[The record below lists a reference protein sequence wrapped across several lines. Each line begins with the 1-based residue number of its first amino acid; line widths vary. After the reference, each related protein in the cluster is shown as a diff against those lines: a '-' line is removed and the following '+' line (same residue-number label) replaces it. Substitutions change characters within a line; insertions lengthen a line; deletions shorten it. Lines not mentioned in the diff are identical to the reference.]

1 MTNLLCRRSSPLLPR
16 TDAPA
21 AQTGA
26 ERSRSFSGLRPAAAV
41 LALLLCWMGA
51 ALPAAWAQPATEATA
66 PAAATAPTAAPA
78 PAADPEV
85 APISATEAAAA
96 RAAADTVTPTGTTGT
111 AAGTADTAPAPAPA
125 AKKSAR
131 KPTSFV
137 RQTAP
142 ILILVLV
149 IVFVVSRLPKVEVQ
163 HSPAFKRRR
172 LLNWLPLGLT
182 YAFLYMARY
191 NTVVLMET
199 GGITQQQ
206 FGNIDAIGAVVYGL
220 SFLLNGP
227 LTDRW
232 GGRITI
238 LLAAGGAIVANMAI
252 GLLIYTN
259 NVGDSPVLTI
269 GILYAI
275 NMYFQ
280 SFGAVSIVKVNSGWF
295 HLRERGVFGGIFG
308 ILISLGLY
316 FAFDWGHLIARNASA
331 PWLFFIPSMILVVFW
346 ILCWRW
352 VRDHPSHA
360 GFADFDPGDASSGDN
375 GPPPAAWT
383 IMKRM
388 LTSKIILTIAVIEL
402 CSGFLRQGILKWY
415 RTFAGSIG
423 SLDTFVYSNWG
434 MVSCIAGITGG
445 IFAGLISDHIFQSRR
460 GPVSSVLYGVMVAG
474 CLLIFPA
481 LAYPGAVSWI
491 IAFMAMA
498 IIGVHGML
506 SGVASQD
513 FGGRK
518 NAGTATGII
527 DGFVYLGTAMQ
538 AVTYGYL
545 LPEKGS
551 AASKDF
557 TNWYYWPGAMLP
569 MAIIGLFF
577 ATRIWNA
584 RAGKTPPTPTVSQ
597 PSPEP
602 GLPKARTV

>member
-1 MTNLLCRRSSPLLPR
+1 MTNLQPRRRSPLPFSP
-16 TDAPA
+16 DARRGRRRA
-21 AQTGA
+21 ASA
-26 ERSRSFSGLRPAAAV
+26 ALRALSVLGL
-41 LALLLCWMGA
+41 LALCAGLSLG
-51 ALPAAWAQPATEATA
+51 AAWAQPAAQPALAT
-66 PAAATAPTAAPA
+66 TAAPISATTTEPA
-78 PAADPEV
+78 PATTA
-85 APISATEAAAA
+85 APISATEATAARGASDAAA
-96 RAAADTVTPTGTTGT
+96 P
-111 AAGTADTAPAPAPA
+111 AGEAQPAPAPA
-125 AKKSAR
+125 AKKPGR
-131 KPTSFV
+131 KPTSFI

-149 IVFVVSRLPKVEVQ
+149 IIFVVSRLPKVEVQ
-163 HSPAFKRRR
+163 HSPEFKRRR

-206 FGNIDAIGAVVYGL
+206 FGNIDAIGAVTYGL

-232 GGRITI
+232 GGRVTI
-238 LLAAGGAIVANMAI
+238 LLAAAGAIVANVAI

-316 FAFDWGHLIARNASA
+316 FAFDWGHLIARNAPSE
-331 PWLFFIPSMILVVFW
+331 WLFFIPSGILFVFW

-375 GPPPAAWT
+375 EPRPPAWT

-415 RTFAGSIG
+415 RTFAGSTG
-423 SLDTFVYSNWG
+423 SVDTFVYSNWG

-445 IFAGLISDHIFQSRR
+445 IFAGLISDHFFQSRR
-460 GPVSSVLYGVMVAG
+460 GPVSSVLYGIMVAG
-474 CLLIFPA
+474 CLLIFPV
-481 LAYPGAVSWI
+481 LAFPGGVSWI

-513 FGGRK
+513 FGGKK

-551 AASKDF
+551 PAGKDF
-557 TNWYYWPGAMLP
+557 SNWYAWPGAMLP

-584 RAGKTPPTPTVSQ
+584 RAGKTPPTPNVTQ

-602 GLPKARTV
+602 GVPTARVVK

>member
-1 MTNLLCRRSSPLLPR
+1 MTNLLRRRRAQIFFSSLALGALVTLAVVGLVASSP
-16 TDAPA
+16 
-21 AQTGA
+21 
-26 ERSRSFSGLRPAAAV
+26 S
-41 LALLLCWMGA
+41 
-51 ALPAAWAQPATEATA
+51 AWAQPAAASTTA
-66 PAAATAPTAAPA
+66 EPTPAAAQPPAAPA
-78 PAADPEV
+78 TPAA
-85 APISATEAAAA
+85 APIAAAEAAAA
-96 RAAADTVTPTGTTGT
+96 KGASDTVTPTGS
-111 AAGTADTAPAPAPA
+111 ASDAQPA
-125 AKKSAR
+125 AKKPGR
-131 KPTSFV
+131 KPTSFL

-163 HSPAFKRRR
+163 HSPEFKRRR

-206 FGNIDAIGAVVYGL
+206 FGNIDAIGAVTYGV

-232 GGRITI
+232 GGRVTI
-238 LLAAGGAIVANMAI
+238 LLAAAGAIVANVAI
-252 GLLIYTN
+252 GLLIYTD

-316 FAFDWGHLIARNASA
+316 FAFDWGHMIARHATA
-331 PWLFFIPSMILVVFW
+331 PWLFFIPSIILFVFW

-360 GFADFDPGDASSGDN
+360 GFADFDAGDASSGDN
-375 GPPPAAWT
+375 EARPAAWT

-415 RTFAGSIG
+415 RTFAGATG
-423 SLDTFVYSNWG
+423 SVDAFVYSNWG

-445 IFAGLISDHIFQSRR
+445 IFAGLISDHVFQSRR
-460 GPVSSVLYGVMVAG
+460 GPVSSVLYGIMVAG
-474 CLLIFPA
+474 CLLIFPV

-513 FGGRK
+513 FGGKK

-551 AASKDF
+551 VAGKDF
-557 TNWYYWPGAMLP
+557 NNWYAWPGAMLP

-584 RAGKTPPTPTVSQ
+584 RAGKTPPTPNVTQ

-602 GLPKARTV
+602 GVPPARVVK

>member
-1 MTNLLCRRSSPLLPR
+1 MTNLLRRRRAPLFFSTLALGILAAFAVIGLVASSP
-16 TDAPA
+16 D
-21 AQTGA
+21 
-26 ERSRSFSGLRPAAAV
+26 
-41 LALLLCWMGA
+41 
-51 ALPAAWAQPATEATA
+51 AWAQTP
-66 PAAATAPTAAPA
+66 AAPA
-78 PAADPEV
+78 PAAPAPAAEPAA
-85 APISATEAAAA
+85 APISAAEAAAA
-96 RAAADTVTPTGTTGT
+96 KGASDTVTP
-111 AAGTADTAPAPAPA
+111 AGDAQPAPAPT
-125 AKKSAR
+125 AKKPR
-131 KPTSFV
+131 KPTSFL

-149 IVFVVSRLPKVEVQ
+149 IIFVVSRLPKVEVQ
-163 HSPAFKRRR
+163 HSPAFRRRR

-191 NTVVLMET
+191 NTTVLMDI
-199 GGITQQQ
+199 GGLTQQQ
-206 FGNIDAIGAVVYGL
+206 FGAIDAIGAVTYGV
-220 SFLLNGP
+220 SFLINGP

-238 LLAAGGAIVANMAI
+238 LLAAAGAIVANVAI

-269 GILYAI
+269 GALYAV

-316 FAFDWGHLIARNASA
+316 FAFDWGHMIARNASA
-331 PWLFFIPSMILVVFW
+331 PWLFFIPSGILFVFW

-352 VRDHPSHA
+352 VRDHPSQA
-360 GFADFDPGDASSGDN
+360 GFEDFDAGDASSGDN
-375 GPPPAAWT
+375 EARPAAWT
-383 IMKRM
+383 IIKRM
-388 LTSKIILTIAVIEL
+388 LSSKIILTIAVIEL

-415 RTFAGSIG
+415 RAFAGSTG
-423 SLDTFVYSNWG
+423 SVDTFVYSNWG

-445 IFAGLISDHIFQSRR
+445 IFAGLISDHVFQSRR
-460 GPVSSVLYGVMVAG
+460 GPVSSALYGIMVAG
-474 CLLIFPA
+474 CCLIFPV
-481 LAYPGAVSWI
+481 LAFPGAVSWI

-513 FGGRK
+513 FGGKK

-538 AVTYGYL
+538 AVTFGFL
-545 LPEKGS
+545 LPERGS
-551 AASKDF
+551 PASKDF
-557 TNWYYWPGAMLP
+557 NNWYAWPGAMLP
-569 MAIIGLFF
+569 MALIGLFF

-584 RAGKTPPTPTVSQ
+584 RAGKTPPTPTVTQ

-602 GLPKARTV
+602 GVPPARVVK